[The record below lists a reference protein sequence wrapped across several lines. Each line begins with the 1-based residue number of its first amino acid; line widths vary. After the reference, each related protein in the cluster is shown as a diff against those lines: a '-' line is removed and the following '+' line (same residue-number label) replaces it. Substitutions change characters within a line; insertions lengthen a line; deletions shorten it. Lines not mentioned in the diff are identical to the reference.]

1 MKIAWFT
8 PFNKRS
14 AIGNYSKHATEAIS
28 RWNEVDIYVNYDP
41 NEGKEELYDTPL
53 KIKRY
58 EGLEVVNELNDYDIC
73 VYNMG
78 DNAIYHSAIYEVL
91 KVKKGIV
98 IAHDICMHNFI
109 VGYNCVY
116 KKQYQEYL
124 HILEKEYGEEAV
136 KFLSEALKSSDEWK
150 KIDFL
155 KYNML
160 RYICGDALG
169 IVVHSKYHES
179 YIKEVYKGPVLTTP
193 LLCMNEWE
201 DDENSKERNNDIVNF
216 LTVGMVNSNKHIDL
230 IVKVIGKNKILRE
243 KVRYYVVGASTNKEY
258 FGEIKKLI
266 KYYNLENNVFLLG
279 YVDDEEM
286 GQKYKEADAIINL
299 RYPAL
304 EGGSASLVEQ
314 MLDGKCIVVINTGVY
329 SEIPDEC
336 VCKIEPNNMEMNL
349 EKSMLEIVE
358 NSQLAINYGMRA
370 KTYAKL
376 EFSEESYGNRM
387 NEFLEEVAFSLPLYE
402 VVQKC
407 NDTLQCMKRT
417 NVERRLV
424 REMIKMFSDI

>member
-91 KVKKGIV
+91 KVKKGII

-243 KVRYYVVGASTNKEY
+243 QVRYYVVGASTNKEY
-258 FGEIKKLI
+258 FEKIKKLI

-314 MLDGKCIVVINTGVY
+314 MLDGKCIVVTNTGVY

-358 NSQLAINYGMRA
+358 NSQLAINYGMKA
-370 KTYAKL
+370 KAYAKL
-376 EFSEESYGNRM
+376 EFSEELYGNRM
-387 NEFLEEVAFSLPLYE
+387 NEFLDEVAFSLPLYE

-424 REMIKMFSDI
+424 EEMIKMFSDI